1 MSHTRKFFWAAAAV
15 LCMASMLFIS
25 NHTAV
30 HAASG
35 YQFVILG
42 NYNKTLKIGDEFQ
55 LYAITSNGKKP
66 SFSSSDSK
74 VASVNTY
81 GRITAKKA
89 GTAKI
94 TAKIKNGEAS
104 CKITVE
110 KTKITLN
117 KKSLSLENG
126 YSAVLTARVSTGHP
140 AVFRSS
146 KRSVAE
152 VDDSGKVLAKK
163 PGTTVITA
171 TADKTSVSCTV
182 TVKKPRVSLNRSW
195 VSLYRKGKVKLS
207 ASSTSKSTPKW
218 KSNKKSVA
226 LVDEYGNV
234 TAVKNGTAV
243 ITVTVDGVSKTCQIK
258 VKKPEIRLEEK
269 QVALAPGETHL
280 VKATV
285 SSGNTPVYS
294 TSNSRVATVDEGGRI
309 RGESPGKAYIYVSED
324 GTKVRLTVT
333 VSEKEHSKKAK

>member
-1 MSHTRKFFWAAAAV
+1 MSHIRKFFWAAAAV
-15 LCMASMLFIS
+15 LCMVSMLFIS

-42 NYNKTLKIGDEFQ
+42 DYSKTLKIGDEFQ
-55 LYAITSNGKKP
+55 LYAFTSTGKKP

-74 VASVNTY
+74 IASVNTY

-110 KTKITLN
+110 KTRITLN
-117 KKSLSLENG
+117 YKSLSLENG
-126 YSAVLTARVSTGHP
+126 CSALLTAKVSTGHP
-140 AVFRSS
+140 VVFKSS
-146 KRSVAE
+146 KRSVAT
-152 VDDSGKVLAKK
+152 VDTSGRVLAKK

-182 TVKKPRVSLNRSW
+182 TVKKPKVSLNRSS
-195 VSLYRKGKVKLS
+195 VSLYRKGKIKLS
-207 ASSTSKSTPKW
+207 VSTTSKSKPKW

-226 LVDEYGNV
+226 IVDENGTV
-234 TAVKNGTAV
+234 TAVKNGTAA
-243 ITVTVDGVSKTCQIK
+243 ITVTVDGVSKTCQVH
-258 VKKPEIRLEEK
+258 VKKPQIRLNEK
-269 QVALAPGETHL
+269 QITISSGELYTL
-280 VKATV
+280 KPKV
-285 SSGNTPVYS
+285 SSGNMPAYS
-294 TSNSRVATVDEGGRI
+294 TSNSNVATVDERGRI
-309 RGESPGKAYIYVSED
+309 RGVSPGKAYIYVSED
-324 GTKVRLTVT
+324 GTKARLTVV
-333 VSEKEHSKKAK
+333 VS